1 MFILLWLYEC
11 CLQQNKV
18 KYQDSF
24 FFTGRPTSWPQSHSK
39 KNVPRVKFKFILKKL
54 TSPIVFS
61 MSHSF
66 SNASIVLH
74 NPPVVPLF
82 WSHLPTLV
90 WTCCSLGLML
100 AGILKQDIIISQ
112 FGSTVFWIPQHSLS
126 WFFVY
131 SVLLESSNNFEKQS
145 VLEVNFQVCAVWKY
159 HYSSLSL
166 DS

>member
-18 KYQDSF
+18 KYQDSL
-24 FFTGRPTSWPQSHSK
+24 FFTRRPTSWPQSHSK

-90 WTCCSLGLML
+90 WTCCSLGLVP
-100 AGILKQDIIISQ
+100 AGILNRTTL
-112 FGSTVFWIPQHSLS
+112 F
-126 WFFVY
+126 
-131 SVLLESSNNFEKQS
+131 
-145 VLEVNFQVCAVWKY
+145 
-159 HYSSLSL
+159 LSL
-166 DS
+166 DPLFSGSHSILFLGSWFTLFC